1 MFINAFQYITSIL
14 KDAMI
19 MLFGVY
25 PKLVHTR
32 YVLFQFVNKFNIF
45 ITKYEYE
52 HMNVKL
58 VILTFR
64 SCWQYLA
71 S

>member
-19 MLFGVY
+19 MLFAVY
-25 PKLVHTR
+25 P
-32 YVLFQFVNKFNIF
+32 FVKNKFNIF

-52 HMNVKL
+52 HINVKL

-64 SCWQYLA
+64 SYWQYLA